1 MAKKV
6 YTEDERKKLIDRAF
20 EELEKRNLSGNK
32 ANLLFGISGS
42 VLSGLKTGNYKGDQD
57 GKFEILERYFEASD
71 YSAKAP
77 REDGYKP
84 TSISEEVYERIRN
97 CKNKG
102 GMAVACGDAGIG
114 KTQAALKFLHD
125 EPERTIYIAV
135 NPCVMSSGACLK
147 QVARKLNIKS
157 KRNDELW
164 YEIVNAIPDKTVII
178 FDEAQFLTMRT
189 IEVFRAMMDLKKQEG
204 CTLGVMFI
212 GNRTTSGKIKGDSCA
227 DFAQIANRTRF
238 PATFSTKD
246 VKKDDILLL
255 FPQYAGKEREI
266 EFLHRVAKSREGI
279 RNTVQLVLEAQ
290 NIGRDDY
297 EGLIDMA
304 KFMQLTI

>member
-71 YSAKAP
+71 YSANAP
-77 REDGYKP
+77 AEDGYKP

-147 QVARKLNIKS
+147 QVARKLNIK
-157 KRNDELW
+157 
-164 YEIVNAIPDKTVII
+164 
-178 FDEAQFLTMRT
+178 
-189 IEVFRAMMDLKKQEG
+189 
-204 CTLGVMFI
+204 
-212 GNRTTSGKIKGDSCA
+212 
-227 DFAQIANRTRF
+227 
-238 PATFSTKD
+238 
-246 VKKDDILLL
+246 
-255 FPQYAGKEREI
+255 
-266 EFLHRVAKSREGI
+266 
-279 RNTVQLVLEAQ
+279 
-290 NIGRDDY
+290 
-297 EGLIDMA
+297 
-304 KFMQLTI
+304 